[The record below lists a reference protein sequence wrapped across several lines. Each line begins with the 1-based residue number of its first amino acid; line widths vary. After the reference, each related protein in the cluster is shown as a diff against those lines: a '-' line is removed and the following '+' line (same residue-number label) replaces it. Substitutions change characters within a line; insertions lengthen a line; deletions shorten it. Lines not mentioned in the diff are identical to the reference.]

1 MDVKAGALVVQYMRG
16 GERVTKENYEKNRK
30 VKNAKNKSLG
40 DDQHK
45 IENSNEIFLKK
56 KIADLE
62 KALRD
67 KEKQNTTLEENFQN
81 KLKENKDFQLKLEK
95 ANGLNEEL
103 LKKIDQKELK
113 IETLEKQM
121 ESKMRHTKSSFKKK
135 IKELREA
142 HKDKLNSKDVAI
154 AKLSQKLAE
163 KEKTSVKERK
173 VKSLKNLHH
182 KNPLDDKKET
192 NREITRF
199 KKQSSIKVCELHDN
213 ARLNSLETAVH
224 LLKKQLCT
232 QNNELTQL
240 RNVCFTL
247 NNAGKWKLLLF

>member
-1 MDVKAGALVVQYMRG
+1 MEVKAGALVVQYMRG

-30 VKNAKNKSLG
+30 VKNAKNKSIG
-40 DDQHK
+40 DDQQK
-45 IENSNEIFLKK
+45 IENLNEFLLQK

-62 KALRD
+62 KALRE
-67 KEKQNTTLEENFQN
+67 KEKQNTTLKENFQN
-81 KLKENKDFQLKLEK
+81 ELKENKDFQLKLEK
-95 ANGLNEEL
+95 ANDLNEEL
-103 LKKIDQKELK
+103 LKKIDQKELT

-121 ESKMRHTKSSFKKK
+121 ESKIGHIKSSFKKK

-142 HKDKLNSKDVAI
+142 HKDQLNSKGAVI

-163 KEKTSVKERK
+163 KEKTVKERK
-173 VKSLKNLHH
+173 LKSLKNLHH

-199 KKQSSIKVCELHDN
+199 KKQSSIQVCELHDN

-224 LLKKQLCT
+224 LLKKRLCT
-232 QNNELTQL
+232 QNNESAQL

>member
-1 MDVKAGALVVQYMRG
+1 MRG
-16 GERVTKENYEKNRK
+16 GERVTKEDYENNRK
-30 VKNAKNKSLG
+30 VKNAKNKSNKSIG
-40 DDQHK
+40 DNQHK
-45 IENSNEIFLKK
+45 VENSNEILLQK

-67 KEKQNTTLEENFQN
+67 KEKQNTTLEENFKN
-81 KLKENKDFQLKLEK
+81 KLKENKDFQLELEK
-95 ANGLNEEL
+95 ANDLNEKL
-103 LKKIDQKELK
+103 LEKIDQKNLK
-113 IETLEKQM
+113 IETLEKLM

-142 HKDKLNSKDVAI
+142 HKDQLNSKGAVI

-163 KEKTSVKERK
+163 KEKTVKERK
-173 VKSLKNLHH
+173 FKSLKNLHH

-192 NREITRF
+192 DREITRF
-199 KKQSSIKVCELHDN
+199 KKQSSIQVCELHDN